1 MNAFSPIAQKN
12 KLTIDIICISSDTG
26 LFASHAAEV
35 ELCMAVGFAVR
46 KWAVSMG
53 WGVAA
58 F

>member
-1 MNAFSPIAQKN
+1 MFSPVAQKN
-12 KLTIDIICISSDTG
+12 KPTIGIICISSDIG
-26 LFASHAAEV
+26 LFASHAAAA
-35 ELCMAVGFAVR
+35 ELCMAVGFAVK